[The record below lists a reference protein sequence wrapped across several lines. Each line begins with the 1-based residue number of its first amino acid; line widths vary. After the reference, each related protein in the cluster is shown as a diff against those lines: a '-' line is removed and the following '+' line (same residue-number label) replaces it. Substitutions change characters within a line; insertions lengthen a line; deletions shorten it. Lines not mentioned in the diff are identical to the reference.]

1 MLAFHK
7 LRGTYTHQVDRY
19 IALTEF
25 ARQKLIQ
32 GGVPAEKIRN
42 KPNFVDPD
50 PGVGDGSGD
59 FALFVG
65 RLTEEKGILTLL
77 SAWREL
83 FTRRGLMLR
92 IAGDGPLRQAVVDAS
107 AGCPGIL
114 YLGRKSPAEVYELM
128 GQARALL
135 LPSQWYEGFPR
146 TIVEAYA
153 KGTPVV
159 ASRLGSM
166 TELIRDGETGVLFEA
181 GNPQDLARSAE
192 SLLSDEV
199 AAVETRERMRRAARL
214 EFETR
219 YTAAANYP
227 MLVGIYHEAL
237 ANIGRP
243 VPAPVA
249 AQGPSSVL

>member
-7 LRGTYTHQVDRY
+7 LRGTYANQVDRY

-25 ARQKLIQ
+25 ARQKLVE
-32 GGVPAEKIRN
+32 GGVPAEKIRI

-50 PGVGDGSGD
+50 PGAGDGSGD

-77 SAWREL
+77 RAWREL
-83 FTRRGLMLR
+83 FDRRGFILR

-107 AGCPGIL
+107 ASCPGIL
-114 YLGRKSPAEVYELM
+114 YQGRKSPAEVYQLM
-128 GQARALL
+128 GQAQALV

-153 KGTPVV
+153 KGTPVL

-166 TELIRDGETGVLFEA
+166 TELIRDQETGLLFEA
-181 GNPQDLARSAE
+181 GNPEDLARCAE
-192 SLLSDEV
+192 ALLGSDT
-199 AAVETRERMRRAARL
+199 AGVERRGRMRRAARL
-214 EFETR
+214 EFESR
-219 YTAAANYP
+219 YTASANYP
-227 MLVGIYHEAL
+227 ALVRIYGEAL
-237 ANIGRP
+237 ANIGRQA
-243 VPAPVA
+243 PAPVA
-249 AQGPSSVL
+249 ENPSSLP